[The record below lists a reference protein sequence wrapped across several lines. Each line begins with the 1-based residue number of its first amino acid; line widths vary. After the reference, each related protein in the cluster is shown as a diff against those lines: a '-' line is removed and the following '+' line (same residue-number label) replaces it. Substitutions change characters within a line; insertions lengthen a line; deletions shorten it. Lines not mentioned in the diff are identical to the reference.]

1 MILPTVAQ
9 VAADEPDTAA
19 KIVQPMM
26 FVCSRRPGSHCSHG
40 ARPRNMPSD
49 RRDFSRISPIQ
60 MNSGSAVSVQLDSDP
75 HTVSASASP
84 PGRVVKSSMP
94 SHATPSTAMPIQ
106 TPAPRITNIATISAR
121 AVSVPIVA
129 YSMLAASLGCGGSER
144 KRST

>member
-1 MILPTVAQ
+1 
-9 VAADEPDTAA
+9 
-19 KIVQPMM
+19 
-26 FVCSRRPGSHCSHG
+26 
-40 ARPRNMPSD
+40 MPSD

-60 MNSGSAVSVQLDSDP
+60 MKSGSAVRVQLDSDP

-94 SHATPSTAMPIQ
+94 SQATPSTAMPIH
-106 TPAPRITNIATISAR
+106 TPAPRMTNKATISAR

-129 YSMLAASLGCGGSER
+129 YSMLAASLGCGGSVR